1 MNIMGMG
8 LMELAVVLLVA
19 FLVLGPGRS
28 IDMAKRTGKVLG
40 DLRRTFGEVT
50 DAISTEERQRSHTQ
64 QPPPGVPSRPDLPDQ
79 DPQAQD
85 PQSDEAAPPGAD
97 RPDNNNAPPSSE
109 RNGRG

>member
-40 DLRRTFGEVT
+40 DLRRTFSEVT
-50 DAISTEERQRSHTQ
+50 DAISTEERQRTHSQ
-64 QPPPGVPSRPDLPDQ
+64 QPPPGVPSRPDLPD
-79 DPQAQD
+79 
-85 PQSDEAAPPGAD
+85 DEADKSGGSE
-97 RPDNNNAPPSSE
+97 PDDGTSPTSRRE
-109 RNGRG
+109 NG

>member
-40 DLRRTFGEVT
+40 DLRRTFSEVT
-50 DAISTEERQRSHTQ
+50 DAISTEERQRTHTQ
-64 QPPPGVPSRPDLPDQ
+64 QPPPGVPSRPDLPDDEPSAPSGDEQ
-79 DPQAQD
+79 EPQT
-85 PQSDEAAPPGAD
+85 S
-97 RPDNNNAPPSSE
+97 PSRE
-109 RNGRG
+109 ENGRG

>member
-50 DAISTEERQRSHTQ
+50 DAISTEERQRSHAQ

-79 DPQAQD
+79 DPQA
-85 PQSDEAAPPGAD
+85 DEAAPPGAD
-97 RPDNNNAPPSSE
+97 RPDNDTPPSSE

>member
-40 DLRRTFGEVT
+40 DFRRTFSEVT
-50 DAISTEERQRSHTQ
+50 DAISTEERQRTHSQ
-64 QPPPGVPSRPDLPDQ
+64 QPPPGVPSRPDLPD
-79 DPQAQD
+79 
-85 PQSDEAAPPGAD
+85 DEAAKSEDSEPDD
-97 RPDNNNAPPSSE
+97 RTSPTSRTE
-109 RNGRG
+109 NG

>member
-28 IDMAKRTGKVLG
+28 IDMAKKSGKVLG

-50 DAISTEERQRSHTQ
+50 DAISTEERQRTHAQ
-64 QPPPGVPSRPDLPDQ
+64 QPPPGVPSRPDLPD
-79 DPQAQD
+79 DV
-85 PQSDEAAPPGAD
+85 SDVPDDTPPD
-97 RPDNNNAPPSSE
+97 SSPTSCRE
-109 RNGRG
+109 KNGRS